1 MNIVITG
8 TSSGV
13 GQALAHHLCDH
24 TVVALTRDQ
33 LDLGNINHVLNY
45 SMDAVDLLINC
56 AGTDVG
62 GKIDFVNHRTNS
74 IVNTMTV
81 NLLSPVI
88 LTQKALKNNAKCR
101 VVNITSTNN
110 RRYYANNLA
119 YSLSKKA
126 LEEFGNMLKVD
137 YPDVDLLEIRLGLI
151 KTNFNQARY
160 EFEPERFDDVYVN
173 QHLTVDQ
180 VVVKILDVL
189 FDSSVKFIEVSP

>member
-33 LDLGNINHVLNY
+33 LDLGNIDHVLNY
-45 SMDAVDLLINC
+45 SMGAVDLLINC
-56 AGTDVG
+56 AGTDIG
-62 GKIDFVNHRTNS
+62 GKIDFVNHHNDA
-74 IVNTMTV
+74 IVKTMTV

-160 EFEPERFDDVYVN
+160 KFEPERFDDVYVN